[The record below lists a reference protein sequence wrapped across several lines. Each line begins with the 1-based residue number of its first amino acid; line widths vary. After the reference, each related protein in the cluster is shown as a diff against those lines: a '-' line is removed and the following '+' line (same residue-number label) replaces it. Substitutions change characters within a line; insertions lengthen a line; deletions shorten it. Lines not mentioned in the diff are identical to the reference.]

1 METNDQ
7 IILKQILDQKHTA
20 VAPALSFNEFFEVF
34 SSEQIL
40 KDYNLSYDE
49 IQAGIVDNGGDGGI
63 DSIYLFANGDLIQE
77 DTDLSALKKNV
88 SLELILIQS
97 KWTSGFTEAAVD
109 KITAASEDLL
119 NLSRDI
125 SGLAS
130 VYNSAVLQKMS
141 LFQDAFKV
149 LASRFPTLRIS
160 YNYATHATFV
170 HPNVERKAARL
181 KEKVSSLFSDV
192 TVEFDFLTA
201 QKLLLLARR
210 MPTTVYELVLSEN
223 PISSNVAVGY
233 ACLVKLRDFNNF
245 ISDQHQQLR
254 KVLFE
259 ANVRDYQGTTQVNEQ
274 IQKSLQERTGEDFW
288 WLNNGVTILASKATQ
303 SGKILRL
310 EDPQIVN
317 GLQTSSEIY
326 SYFKNCNTIGD
337 ERAILIRVIVPQVTE
352 SSDRIIKATNSQ
364 TSIPPA
370 SLRATDKIH
379 RNIEEYLK
387 PRGIYYD
394 RRKNYYKNEGK
405 RADQIVSIPAM
416 AQAVMAILLQRPDA
430 ARARPSSLLK
440 DDNDYQKIFS
450 DIHPIDIYRICI
462 LLVRKSEAYVKSLT
476 NITQDD
482 RNNLR
487 FYLAAC
493 LAVRLC
499 GTTTPVAAKLV
510 TIDLDLVTDA
520 DLSGS
525 FAVVLQLYR
534 ELGGTDQVAKGQA
547 LLTKMLSV
555 LSGEFSWLEK

>member
-223 PISSNVAVGY
+223 PISS
-233 ACLVKLRDFNNF
+233 
-245 ISDQHQQLR
+245 
-254 KVLFE
+254 
-259 ANVRDYQGTTQVNEQ
+259 
-274 IQKSLQERTGEDFW
+274 
-288 WLNNGVTILASKATQ
+288 
-303 SGKILRL
+303 
-310 EDPQIVN
+310 
-317 GLQTSSEIY
+317 
-326 SYFKNCNTIGD
+326 
-337 ERAILIRVIVPQVTE
+337 
-352 SSDRIIKATNSQ
+352 
-364 TSIPPA
+364 
-370 SLRATDKIH
+370 
-379 RNIEEYLK
+379 
-387 PRGIYYD
+387 
-394 RRKNYYKNEGK
+394 
-405 RADQIVSIPAM
+405 
-416 AQAVMAILLQRPDA
+416 
-430 ARARPSSLLK
+430 
-440 DDNDYQKIFS
+440 IF
-450 DIHPIDIYRICI
+450 
-462 LLVRKSEAYVKSLT
+462 
-476 NITQDD
+476 
-482 RNNLR
+482 
-487 FYLAAC
+487 
-493 LAVRLC
+493 
-499 GTTTPVAAKLV
+499 
-510 TIDLDLVTDA
+510 
-520 DLSGS
+520 
-525 FAVVLQLYR
+525 
-534 ELGGTDQVAKGQA
+534 
-547 LLTKMLSV
+547 
-555 LSGEFSWLEK
+555 